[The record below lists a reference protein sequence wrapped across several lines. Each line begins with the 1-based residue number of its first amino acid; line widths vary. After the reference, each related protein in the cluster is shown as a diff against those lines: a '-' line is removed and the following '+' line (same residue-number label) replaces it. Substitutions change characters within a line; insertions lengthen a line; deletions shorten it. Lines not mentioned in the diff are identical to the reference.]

1 MLDVRVAL
9 AWSLCYS
16 VRKFENQVMYHADPD
31 VISKMKKAAT
41 QVAGGVPF
49 MLGEDTTARTFRVGL
64 FGLDKLHNPAETA
77 KVLRCAL
84 NEALPDDSG
93 HAYDHAAGERT
104 G

>member
-1 MLDVRVAL
+1 
-9 AWSLCYS
+9 
-16 VRKFENQVMYHADPD
+16 
-31 VISKMKKAAT
+31 
-41 QVAGGVPF
+41 